1 MSAEPSTEVPQEDAA
16 LAELPEK
23 RRPRLTIRD
32 VARQASVSVG
42 TVSKALNNSGSLRQE
57 TRDKVIAVAKQLGFR
72 PNDLAQ
78 SLHRGQSFT
87 VGLISTD
94 SFGRFTIPIM
104 EGLEECL
111 TDSRIAV
118 FMCNATDDPV
128 REAQHVGSLLG
139 KRVDGIVATARRADR
154 REKLEVPDRACAG
167 HLRLLADRRPRR
179 LLPPA
184 RRRRR
189 GELATEHLARL
200 GRRRIAHVTGPERF
214 EAVRLRR
221 DGYRQGL
228 AKAGLDEPEGFY
240 LPGIWSEGWGREGVA
255 QLFRGRYAPPD
266 AIFCGNDQIARGVA
280 DALRERGIAV
290 PDSVSIVGFDNWEIM
305 AEATRP
311 PLTSVDMN
319 LKELGR
325 EAGRKLMD
333 LIAGERHHGVRRLPC
348 TLVIRESCGARAGRA
363 FADQSD
369 KRGSDVNRSGVTAF
383 PGHGEKS
390 FSAGAKVDCHGHTE
404 ERKWA
409 KGSRQ
414 SPIGSAPFDAV
425 SIADCRLPPF
435 NERR

>member
-104 EGLEECL
+104 EGLEACL

-154 REKLEVPDRACAG
+154 REKLEVPDPHVPVIYVFSQIDDPDAFC
-167 HLRLLADRRPRR
+167 
-179 LLPPA
+179 LLPDDA
-184 RRRRR
+184 
-189 GELATEHLARL
+189 GGAELATEHLARL

-255 QLFRGRYAPPD
+255 QLFRGRHAPPRCDLLRQRPDRPRGGRRAARARHRRARFGVDRRLRQLGDHGGGD
-266 AIFCGNDQIARGVA
+266 AAAAHQRRHEPEG
-280 DALRERGIAV
+280 
-290 PDSVSIVGFDNWEIM
+290 
-305 AEATRP
+305 TRP
-311 PLTSVDMN
+311 RGGPQADGPDRRRTPSRSPPPALHTGDPRI
-319 LKELGR
+319 LRG
-325 EAGRKLMD
+325 AGRPRLQ
-333 LIAGERHHGVRRLPC
+333 LTNRTNGE
-348 TLVIRESCGARAGRA
+348 
-363 FADQSD
+363 
-369 KRGSDVNRSGVTAF
+369 VT
-383 PGHGEKS
+383 
-390 FSAGAKVDCHGHTE
+390 
-404 ERKWA
+404 
-409 KGSRQ
+409 
-414 SPIGSAPFDAV
+414 
-425 SIADCRLPPF
+425 
-435 NERR
+435 